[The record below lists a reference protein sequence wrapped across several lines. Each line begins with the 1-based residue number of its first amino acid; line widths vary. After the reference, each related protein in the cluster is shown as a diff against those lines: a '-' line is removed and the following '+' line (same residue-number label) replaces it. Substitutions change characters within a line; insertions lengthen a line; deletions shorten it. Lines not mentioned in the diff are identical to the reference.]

1 MDGAEII
8 KDLET
13 NEEIGAN
20 EVKETTDTTETTVD
34 AKDEKIASLEKA
46 LNAVRAENK
55 TLKKKQKENEDDE
68 AEAKIIEDDIRAKL
82 KNGKSELTDEVIDDL
97 MNTFG
102 KSLAKSEART
112 ARKEVEKEI
121 MELKRTH
128 MDAEEYG
135 KEIRAL
141 MKSNGLTAEQAYWVV
156 AGANKVSEA
165 SKRKA
170 TEEKE
175 DEEHNLNAERAKQAY
190 INTSA
195 VTKGKEPVYTEKEKA
210 IAKMSNM
217 SLEEASQRG
226 KAFTLDEIL
235 ALNERY
241 KKGGK

>member
-1 MDGAEII
+1 MDKTELLQNV
-8 KDLET
+8 DT
-13 NEEIGAN
+13 NEEV
-20 EVKETTDTTETTVD
+20 EVADTTETVEP
-34 AKDEKIASLEKA
+34 KDERDDKIASLEKA

-55 TLKKKQKENEDDE
+55 SLKKKQKENEEDE
-68 AEAKIIEDDIRAKL
+68 AEAKVIEDNIRAKL

-102 KSLAKSEART
+102 KSLAKNEAKT

-121 MELKRTH
+121 MELKRTYI
-128 MDAEEYG
+128 DAEEYG

-141 MKSNGLTAEQAYWVV
+141 MKNNGLTAEQAYWVV
-156 AGANKVSEA
+156 AGATKVTEA
-165 SKRKA
+165 SKKKA
-170 TEEKE
+170 TE
-175 DEEHNLNAERAKQAY
+175 DEEEAVHNLNAERAKQAY

-195 VTKGKEPVYTEKEKA
+195 VAKSKEPVYTEKEKA

-226 KAFTLDEIL
+226 KAFTLDDIL
-235 ALNERY
+235 ALNEKY

>member
-1 MDGAEII
+1 MD
-8 KDLET
+8 KDENVQNLET
-13 NEEIGAN
+13 NEEVEA
-20 EVKETTDTTETTVD
+20 VETPD
-34 AKDEKIASLEKA
+34 ARDEKIASLEKA
-46 LNAVRAENK
+46 LNAVRRENK
-55 TLKKKQKENEDDE
+55 ELKNKQKENEDDE
-68 AEAKIIEDDIRAKL
+68 AEAKIIEENIRAKL

-102 KSLAKSEART
+102 KSLAKNEART

-121 MELKRTH
+121 MELKRTY

-141 MKSNGLTAEQAYWVV
+141 MKNNGLTAEQAYWVV
-156 AGANKVSEA
+156 AGANKVTEA
-165 SKRKA
+165 SKKKE
-170 TEEKE
+170 TEDKE
-175 DEEHNLNAERAKQAY
+175 EESQNLNAERAKQGY

-195 VTKGKEPVYTEKEKA
+195 VPKGKEMSYSEKDKA
-210 IAKMSNM
+210 VAKFSNM

-235 ALNERY
+235 ELNAKY